1 MSPQERRIR
10 APSRGNEGGRNSR
23 HTWSARVA
31 NTASRFKNDLPL
43 ALLDIFVCAGV
54 YLLLIAV
61 RFDFQMPPHYWD
73 EIRVF
78 IPVACVVSVG
88 CNAAFGAYG
97 RTWRHASIDEAL
109 RLVAAGALAGVIL
122 IGSFVWGKDRIP
134 LTVLIAGPFIVT
146 FLYGMVRFQSRLFA
160 YKRNTFKGGGV
171 RVAVVGGGQ
180 AGAAAIR
187 EMQQNAGMGLM
198 PEIVIDDD
206 KSLRWRT
213 IHGVPIVGGIDELP
227 DAIVDHA
234 ISQILLAITDAE
246 PEIVSHVAELADEAD
261 IPVRV
266 LRASSSWAHGMP
278 RMTDIRALDIE
289 DLVGRHQ
296 VEISSDP
303 MRELLHGKR
312 VLITGGGGWIG
323 SEIARQVARFGPAQL
338 VLLDHDETHLHDAVQ
353 GLAGAVDV
361 ALTDIRDRKVLEAVF
376 ERVQPEVVFHAA
388 AHKHVPI
395 LEEFVCEAVRTNVF
409 GTINVLDACRKVGT
423 RHVVCISTD
432 KAATPNAVMGASKW
446 VAEQAL
452 LDRAPDEGWCAVR
465 FGNVLGSRGSVIPT
479 FQRQI
484 KAGGPVTVT
493 DPRMTRFF
501 MSTDEAVRLVLHAA
515 ATSTSKNLL
524 ALEMGEQ
531 VNIYSLAE
539 RMVRLCGLHPH
550 SDIEIL
556 ITGLRPGERLDE
568 AVVGPAETSAPAG
581 DGAPVLVISPV
592 HLGHDELAAGLC
604 ALERQ
609 VAEGD
614 DDGARATLLGLA
626 VPATGVP
633 DEPLAGNPEAPPLT
647 NGHASANGSS
657 APVAPVRPAR
667 AS

>member
-1 MSPQERRIR
+1 MGSTRVEP
-10 APSRGNEGGRNSR
+10 GNGNGASNRS
-23 HTWSARVA
+23 WSARVA
-31 NTASRFKNDLPL
+31 NSASRLKGDLPL
-43 ALLDIFVCAGV
+43 ALLDAIICAGV
-54 YLLLIAV
+54 YLLLIAI
-61 RFDFQMPPHYWD
+61 RFDFKMPAHYWD

-78 IPVACVVSVG
+78 LPVACVVSVG

-109 RLVAAGALAGVIL
+109 RLVAAGALSGVIL
-122 IGSFVWGKDRIP
+122 IGAFVWGKDRIP

-146 FLYGMVRFQSRLFA
+146 FLFGMVRFQSRLFA

-171 RVAVVGGGQ
+171 RVAIVGGGQ

-187 EMQQNAGMGLM
+187 EMQQNAGMGLV
-198 PEIVIDDD
+198 PEIVIDDN

-213 IHGVPIVGGIDELP
+213 IHGVPVVGGIEDLP

-234 ISQILLAITDAE
+234 INQILLAIINA
-246 PEIVSHVAELADEAD
+246 PGEIVSRIAEIADEAD

-266 LRASSSWAHGMP
+266 LRPPSSWAHGMP

-289 DLVGRHQ
+289 DLVGRRQ
-296 VEISSDP
+296 VEIDTAP

-323 SEIARQVARFGPAQL
+323 SEIARQVASFGPAQL

-353 GLAGAVDV
+353 GLTGVAEV
-361 ALTDIRDRKVLEAVF
+361 ALTDIRDRKVIEKVF
-376 ERVQPEVVFHAA
+376 ERVRPEVVFHAA

-395 LEEFVCEAVRTNVF
+395 LEDYACEAVRTNVF
-409 GTINVLDACRKVGT
+409 GTINVIDACRKVGT
-423 RHVVCISTD
+423 GHLVCISTD

-446 VAEQAL
+446 LAEQVL
-452 LDRAPDEGWCAVR
+452 LDRAPDDAYCAVR

-484 KAGGPVTVT
+484 SAGGPVTVT

-501 MSTDEAVRLVLHAA
+501 MSTDEAVRLVMHAS
-515 ATSTSKNLL
+515 ATSTSKSLL

-539 RMVRLCGLHPH
+539 RMIRLCGLHPH
-550 SDIEIL
+550 TDVEIL

-568 AVVGPAETSAPAG
+568 AVVGPVETSAPAG

-592 HLGHDELAAGLC
+592 RLDHDTLTEGLAT
-604 ALERQ
+604 LERQ
-609 VAEGD
+609 IADGD
-614 DDGARATLLGLA
+614 DDGAKATLLGMA

-633 DEPLAGNPEAPPLT
+633 AEPLAGNPETPPVNGTGPAT
-647 NGHASANGSS
+647 NGAVHTDTDATAG
-657 APVAPVRPAR
+657 VRPLAR
-667 AS
+667 